1 MRKIAIVAALA
12 LAVATPRSA
21 HAACRLGPC
30 PVWLDVIGYTLAA
43 GIVGGYAYGTGTFIY
58 RDMNDQAD
66 SLNYGMAEIGANGLL
81 TFMFG
86 AGMIESARNH
96 NAGAT
101 VLLGGF
107 TALHTTLTIHGIET
121 VAQYRSEFRA
131 PMASLP
137 WVLGSVYGVNTAIWV
152 GQLGDTHGRGY
163 GAGEF
168 LVNAPI
174 AAGLGYLAYDRFST
188 GRGGPGL
195 LYGGLGA
202 VSGALALHGLK
213 TWIAP
218 TDEPPQKG
226 LDLLGTDVMPTM
238 VSDGI
243 ELAPGLGAA
252 GTF

>member
-1 MRKIAIVAALA
+1 MRKLAILAALA
-12 LAVATPRSA
+12 LTVATPRSA
-21 HAACRLGPC
+21 HAAWRLGPC
-30 PVWLDVIGYTLAA
+30 PVWLDVVGYTLLA

-58 RDMNDQAD
+58 RDLNDQAD
-66 SLNYGMAEIGANGLL
+66 SLNYGMTEIGANGLFA
-81 TFMFG
+81 FMFG
-86 AGMIESARNH
+86 AGTIHSAREH
-96 NAGAT
+96 DAGAT

-107 TALHTTLTIHGIET
+107 TVLHTTLAIHGIQT
-121 VAQYRSEFRA
+121 VARYRSELRA

-137 WVLGSVYGVNTAIWV
+137 WVVGSVYGVNTAIWV
-152 GQLGDTHGRGY
+152 SQLGDTHGRGY

-168 LVNAPI
+168 VVNAPI
-174 AAGLGYLAYDRFST
+174 AASLGYLAYDRFST

-195 LYGGLGA
+195 IYGGLGA
-202 VSGALALHGLK
+202 VSGALALHGLR

-218 TDEPPQKG
+218 TDAPKPKG

-238 VSDGI
+238 VSDGV

>member
-1 MRKIAIVAALA
+1 MRKLAILAALA
-12 LAVATPRSA
+12 LAVVIPRPA
-21 HAACRLGPC
+21 QAACRGGPC
-30 PVWLDVIGYTLAA
+30 PAWLDVLGYTFAI

-58 RDMNDQAD
+58 RDMNEQAD
-66 SLNYGMAEIGANGLL
+66 SLNYGITEVAANGLL
-81 TFMFG
+81 AAGFG
-86 AGMIESARNH
+86 AATIASARDH
-96 NAGAT
+96 DAGAT
-101 VLLGGF
+101 VLLAGF

-121 VAQYRSEFRA
+121 VGRYRTELRA
-131 PMASLP
+131 PMYSLP

-152 GQLGDTHGRGY
+152 GQLGDEHGRGY

-168 LVNAPI
+168 LVNAPL

-195 LYGGLGA
+195 IYGGLGV
-202 VSGALALHGLK
+202 VSGALAIHGIK
-213 TWIAP
+213 TLVSPRTAP
-218 TDEPPQKG
+218 KAG

>member
-1 MRKIAIVAALA
+1 MRKIALVAALA
-12 LAVATPRSA
+12 LAVALPRSA
-21 HAACRLGPC
+21 DAACRLSPC
-30 PVWLDVIGYTLAA
+30 PAWLDVIGYTFAA
-43 GIVGGYAYGTGTFIY
+43 GIVGGYGYGTGTFIY
-58 RDMNDQAD
+58 RDLNGQDD
-66 SLNYGMAEIGANGLL
+66 SLNYGITELSANALL
-81 TFMFG
+81 ATLFA
-86 AGMIESARNH
+86 AGTIDSARNH

-101 VLLGGF
+101 VVLGGF
-107 TALHTTLTIHGIET
+107 TALHTTLALHGAETIGR
-121 VAQYRSEFRA
+121 YRSDLRA
-131 PMASLP
+131 PMYSLP
-137 WVLGSVYGVNTAIWV
+137 WVLGSAYGVNTAIWV

-163 GAGEF
+163 GASEF
-168 LVNAPI
+168 LVNAPL

-202 VSGALALHGLK
+202 VSGALAIHGLR

-218 TDEPPQKG
+218 TEPPRKG

-243 ELAPGLGAA
+243 EMAPGLGAA